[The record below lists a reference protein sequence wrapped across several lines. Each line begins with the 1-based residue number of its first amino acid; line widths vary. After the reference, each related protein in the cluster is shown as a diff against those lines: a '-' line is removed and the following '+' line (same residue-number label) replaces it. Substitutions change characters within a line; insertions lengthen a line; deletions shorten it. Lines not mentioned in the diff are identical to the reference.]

1 MKVKI
6 LTGCSGLEFSFCQ
19 GDTVEVSAELGR
31 DLIGG
36 GLAEE
41 IKTSSSKSKAS
52 VKENAES

>member
-19 GDTVEVSAELGR
+19 GHIVEVSSALGR
-31 DLIGG
+31 DLIDG

>member
-6 LTGCSGLEFSFCQ
+6 LTGCSGMEFSFCQ
-19 GDTVEVSAELGR
+19 GDIVEISSALGR
-31 DLIGG
+31 DLIDG

-52 VKENAES
+52 VKENAKP

>member
-6 LTGCSGLEFSFCQ
+6 LTGCSGMEFSFCQ
-19 GDTVEVSAELGR
+19 GDIVEVSSALGR
-31 DLIGG
+31 DLIDG

-41 IKTSSSKSKAS
+41 IKTSSSKAKAS